1 MQEEKFI
8 TGIHNY
14 CDRWCERCTFTARC
28 RVFSMEQEDTDE
40 ERDINNEAFWRNL
53 AGIFAQAKTVIREKA
68 EEFGIDV
75 DAVSDE
81 EFAEIKRRR
90 EENLSREDL
99 PKLAEKYGRESR
111 KILEEKDEWLIFS
124 ALNEETQN
132 EMLSIIY
139 WYQYFIGAKIH
150 RGLSGIFD
158 SDGNF
163 DAEEL
168 EDAQSDAN
176 GSIKI
181 ALIAVERS
189 LMAWTVLLTNENAR
203 TIEPLLNLLE
213 TIKRK
218 AEEKFPNAR
227 DFIRPGFDE
236 IETVM

>member
-1 MQEEKFI
+1 
-8 TGIHNY
+8 
-14 CDRWCERCTFTARC
+14 
-28 RVFSMEQEDTDE
+28 MEQEDTDE
-40 ERDINNEAFWRNL
+40 ERDINNEAFWRKL
-53 AGIFAQAKTVIREKA
+53 AGIFAQAKTMIREKA

-90 EENLSREDL
+90 KENLNQENL
-99 PKLAEKYGRESR
+99 PKLGEKYDRESR
-111 KILEEKDEWLIFS
+111 KILEEKDERLIFS
-124 ALNEETQN
+124 ALDEETRN

-158 SDGNF
+158 FDGNL

-213 TIKRK
+213 TIKQK

-227 DFIRPGFDE
+227 EFIRPGFDE